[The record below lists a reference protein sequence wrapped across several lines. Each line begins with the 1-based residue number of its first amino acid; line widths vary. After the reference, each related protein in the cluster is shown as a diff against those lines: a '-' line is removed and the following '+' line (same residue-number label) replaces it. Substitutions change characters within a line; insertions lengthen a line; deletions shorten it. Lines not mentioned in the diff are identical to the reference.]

1 MPSSSRRCGMITRRE
16 AERLVNSFLETTKPL
31 NLPEN
36 FVFEVY
42 HHCAWGCRGLFIP
55 IRYNSSRAKCIR
67 SIEHCNGKSHVFF
80 LSLIL
85 DVHFAIVSFHRINS
99 SFILIVYRM
108 YPMYNRIVLISMLG
122 VVIYDCTIQHTVK
135 NYEMHGK
142 MSRQCSMEVIENDQP
157 RQVCPNHR
165 P

>member
-16 AERLVNSFLETTKPL
+16 AERLVNSFLEITKPL

-67 SIEHCNGKSHVFF
+67 LNILQYFFHRDFNYFLQMFF
-80 LSLIL
+80 L
-85 DVHFAIVSFHRINS
+85 
-99 SFILIVYRM
+99 
-108 YPMYNRIVLISMLG
+108 
-122 VVIYDCTIQHTVK
+122 
-135 NYEMHGK
+135 
-142 MSRQCSMEVIENDQP
+142 
-157 RQVCPNHR
+157 
-165 P
+165 

>member
-67 SIEHCNGKSHVFF
+67 LDISIYF
-80 LSLIL
+80 
-85 DVHFAIVSFHRINS
+85 
-99 SFILIVYRM
+99 Y
-108 YPMYNRIVLISMLG
+108 IS
-122 VVIYDCTIQHTVK
+122 I
-135 NYEMHGK
+135 
-142 MSRQCSMEVIENDQP
+142 
-157 RQVCPNHR
+157 
-165 P
+165 

>member
-1 MPSSSRRCGMITRRE
+1 VYNARLYNWNYFDEQVTNIVVSIDYQQWTRSIQGAMPSSSRRCGMITRRE

-67 SIEHCNGKSHVFF
+67 F
-80 LSLIL
+80 
-85 DVHFAIVSFHRINS
+85 DR
-99 SFILIVYRM
+99 
-108 YPMYNRIVLISMLG
+108 
-122 VVIYDCTIQHTVK
+122 
-135 NYEMHGK
+135 
-142 MSRQCSMEVIENDQP
+142 
-157 RQVCPNHR
+157 
-165 P
+165 